1 MATGMKD
8 IKNRIISVENT
19 MQITKAMELVA
30 SSKLRKAKDKAEKSK
45 PFFDILYDTMVRIAS
60 TKRKQLSSVY
70 VKPREEKKAG
80 FVIIGGDKGLAGG
93 YNTNI
98 FRKAEEK
105 MAGRQVCVLPI
116 GKKAYEHFRRKG
128 YPIVKRF
135 ENIPEEVE
143 KVHVLDIVDTVIEL
157 YKNREIDEL
166 YVIYTEFVSALTQV
180 VRIKKLLPLYLKPRE
195 LEEEEYETVQ
205 YDPSPTAVFD
215 NIVPLYLEGIFYAA
229 ALESYA
235 SEQGARRVAM
245 ESATDNAKEMIEQL
259 NLQYNRARQWNIT
272 QELSE
277 IVSGAEALK

>member
-8 IKNRIISVENT
+8 IKNRITSVENT

-60 TKRKQLSSVY
+60 AKTKQLSSVY
-70 VKPREEKKAG
+70 VKPRKEKKTG

-105 MAGRQVCVLPI
+105 MSGREVCVLPI
-116 GKKAYEHFRRKG
+116 GKKAYEYFRKKG

-143 KVHVLDIVDTVIEL
+143 KVQVVDIVDTVIEL
-157 YKNREIDEL
+157 YKNKEIDEL
-166 YVIYTEFVSALTQV
+166 YVIYTEFVSALTQI

-195 LEEEEYETVQ
+195 LEEEEYETAQ

-229 ALESYA
+229 VLESYA
-235 SEQGARRVAM
+235 SEQGARRIAM
-245 ESATDNAKEMIEQL
+245 ESATDNAGEMIEQL

>member
-1 MATGMKD
+1 MK
-8 IKNRIISVENT
+8 IK
-19 MQITKAMELVA
+19 KAMELVA
-30 SSKLRKAKDKAEKSK
+30 YSKIRKEKHKDEKSK
-45 PFFDILYDTMVRIAS
+45 PFFYILYDTMLIIAS
-60 TKRKQLSSVY
+60 AKTKQLSSVY
-70 VKPREEKKAG
+70 VKPRKEKKAG

-105 MAGRQVCVLPI
+105 MSGREVCVLPI
-116 GKKAYEHFRRKG
+116 GKKAYEYFRKKG

-143 KVHVLDIVDTVIEL
+143 KVQVVDIVDTVIEL
-157 YKNREIDEL
+157 YKNKEIDEL
-166 YVIYTEFVSALTQV
+166 YVIYTEFVSALTQI

-229 ALESYA
+229 VLESYA
-235 SEQGARRVAM
+235 SEQGARRIAM
-245 ESATDNAKEMIEQL
+245 ESATDNAGEMIEQL